1 MTRHLTAKVI
11 HKRAT
16 EAEQMRRKVTQIA
29 KRTAVNRPR
38 RESSARYY
46 MLCAEVRVVELLRR
60 TNRRM
65 NAVTAM
71 VAIAN
76 QMNSL
81 MTSLKTS
88 SCSQTLMLS
97 PQYHF
102 GGMVKISSDHRP
114 RMEIMM
120 PDSQLRWRQVIAR

>member
-1 MTRHLTAKVI
+1 MTRHLTVKVI

-16 EAEQMRRKVTQIA
+16 EAVQMRRKVTEIA
-29 KRTAVNRPR
+29 KRPAVNRPR
-38 RESSARYY
+38 RESSAWNY
-46 MLCAEVRVVELLRR
+46 MLCAALREVESLSG
-60 TNRRM
+60 TNRSM

-76 QMNSL
+76 QMKSL
-81 MTSLKTS
+81 MRILKTS
-88 SCSQTLMLS
+88 SCSHTLMLS

-102 GGMVKISSDHRP
+102 GGMVNISSDHRP